1 MAAAGSK
8 TKPNAK
14 RSVPSGNGNP
24 PPLHMDVVS
33 VRQEIGEEIM
43 GWVACCVL
51 IALLLPMGGML
62 YWDIL
67 ETKHEAKRALQ
78 KLEKIEQRIE
88 RKERDKNRKEPDSFS
103 DNPVFDRVRR
113 PFSLQVPRPTEL
125 GTRRL

>member
-14 RSVPSGNGNP
+14 RSVPSGNGNS

-62 YWDIL
+62 YLDIL
-67 ETKHEAKRALQ
+67 EAKNEAKRALQ

-88 RKERDKNRKEPDSFS
+88 RKERDKNRKEPDAIG
-103 DNPVFDRVRR
+103 DNPIFDRVRR

-125 GTRRL
+125 GKR